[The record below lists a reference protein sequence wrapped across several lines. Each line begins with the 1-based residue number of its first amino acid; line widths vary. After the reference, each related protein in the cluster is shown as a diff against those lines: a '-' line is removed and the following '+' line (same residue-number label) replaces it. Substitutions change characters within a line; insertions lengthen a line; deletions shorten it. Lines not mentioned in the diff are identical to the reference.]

1 MNIGAMRNLGTVQNQ
16 TTVSDGIGGF
26 TETWAA
32 ANPSEWWFAIE
43 RASVRASERLFAG
56 TVLTHGS
63 YILSGRHHEEMSTD
77 SRVSWVDR
85 AGVTHT
91 ANVLDVTDP
100 EGAGVET
107 VILVSELES

>member
-1 MNIGAMRNLGTVQNQ
+1 MRNLVTVENP

-26 TETWAA
+26 TQTWAA
-32 ANPSEWWFAIE
+32 ARPSEWWAAID
-43 RASVRASERLFAG
+43 RAGVRAAERLFAG
-56 TVLTHGS
+56 TVLTHAS
-63 YILSGRHHEEMSTD
+63 YVLRGRFHEEISTET
-77 SRVSWVDR
+77 RVSWEDR

-107 VILVSELES
+107 VILVSELET